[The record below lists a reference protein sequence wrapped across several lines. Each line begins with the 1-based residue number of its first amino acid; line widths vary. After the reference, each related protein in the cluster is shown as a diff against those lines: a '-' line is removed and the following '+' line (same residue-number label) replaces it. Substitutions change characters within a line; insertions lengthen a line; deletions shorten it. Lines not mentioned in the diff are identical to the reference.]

1 MSEINTKK
9 DNAANDNLNLSKK
22 GAETRR
28 KILDA
33 AEKVFG
39 RKGYFEA
46 SIVNIT
52 QEAEVGQGTFYN
64 YFQSKKDVYDQLIQH
79 YNRNLRKAIKEKMT
93 SATTHEEAQRNG
105 FKAFFNWVKDHPELY
120 SIVQQAIVV
129 DQELYRWYY
138 AKLADGFLK
147 SLTVGVQDGEFKD
160 IHLETTAYCLMS
172 IGQFLGMRWVFWEG
186 QNVPDE
192 VFDSAMTLIFD
203 GIKKS

>member
-9 DNAANDNLNLSKK
+9 DNSANDNLNLSKK

-160 IHLETTAYCLMS
+160 IHLETIAYCLMS